1 MKILVVILLVNG
13 LKEQMGSSLYDPVT
27 EEVVACTS
35 TAGLRSP
42 ARSVMR
48 ERGLPTLQQMTF
60 RERGALLEAMSKCIH
75 GAREALIDIGRV
87 NGGNTRGDA
96 KFDIDGGTATLM
108 YYAKLGAHLGDRKT
122 LLDGEAITIGGARMQ
137 GQHILSTRPGV
148 AVHINAFN
156 FPVWG
161 LAEKAAC
168 AILAGMPVISK
179 PATATAWMTWHAV
192 KTLDEADLL
201 PPGVLN
207 LICGSARDL
216 LEHVTWADVIA
227 FTGGAET
234 AHDSNPS
241 ESIGHWGT
249 G

>member
-1 MKILVVILLVNG
+1 
-13 LKEQMGSSLYDPVT
+13 
-27 EEVVACTS
+27 
-35 TAGLRSP
+35 
-42 ARSVMR
+42 
-48 ERGLPTLQQMTF
+48 MTF

-108 YYAKLGAHLGDRKT
+108 YYAKLGAQLGDRKT

-161 LAEKAAC
+161 LAEKAVCDFGRYARDFKTSN
-168 AILAGMPVISK
+168 GD
-179 PATATAWMTWHAV
+179 AWMTWHAV

-227 FTGGAET
+227 FTGGERRRRIRFEPIRKYWT
-234 AHDSNPS
+234 L
-241 ESIGHWGT
+241 GHWLT
-249 G
+249 LRLIV